1 MQAGRPS
8 GLTVSALVSSAGP
21 PDAAFLSPLDGAV
34 VPEAGQ
40 QGRRP
45 PDAGYR
51 MVRGTDPE
59 QPPLFG
65 GHGAPQARRRHG
77 AGARPQ
83 TRHCQQPAVHG
94 RCRGVGGSSRMDV
107 GPHCPLQRRKGR
119 QVGESQKGLPVV
131 AVPQAFH
138 EGLVERLLRP
148 LFLDKTAEVGGLP
161 PEPGVTGPV
170 QQFAGLVGGFRPWY
184 AVPRQ
189 NRPQVEGLGV
199 VVGLRLHLQ
208 QARQ

>member
-1 MQAGRPS
+1 
-8 GLTVSALVSSAGP
+8 
-21 PDAAFLSPLDGAV
+21 
-34 VPEAGQ
+34 
-40 QGRRP
+40 
-45 PDAGYR
+45 
-51 MVRGTDPE
+51 
-59 QPPLFG
+59 
-65 GHGAPQARRRHG
+65 
-77 AGARPQ
+77 
-83 TRHCQQPAVHG
+83 
-94 RCRGVGGSSRMDV
+94 MDV